1 MEIGTED
8 FELYCAKRA
17 EIDVLETQQTLRLM
31 REAIIGNST
40 SLATLQ
46 LIEDQIVTLRSE
58 MAVLDG
64 E

>member
-1 MEIGTED
+1 METGTED

-31 REAIIGNST
+31 REAVTGNSA

-46 LIEDQIVTLRSE
+46 SIQDQIAILRSA

-64 E
+64 G